1 MISYYYIKIGWL
13 RYGKKIDNSYLKLDK
28 KQKQLL
34 LNRLGI
40 NDILDLDKAIL
51 SLLKKSLKKV
61 TDKRQQWKITYK
73 IWDIVCYVV
82 ASFCIYM
89 IGMKLLISS
98 VLKKIFLN
106 VF

>member
-1 MISYYYIKIGWL
+1 MG
-13 RYGKKIDNSYLKLDK
+13 KIDNSYLNLDK

-51 SLLKKSLKKV
+51 SLLKNYLKKV
-61 TDKRQQWKITYK
+61 TDKRRQWKITYK
-73 IWDIVCYVV
+73 IGILFAMLLLVFV
-82 ASFCIYM
+82 IYM
-89 IGMKLLISS
+89 IGMKSLILS
-98 VLKKIFLN
+98 VLKKIFLD